1 MSRSALFSARL
12 PNTTQFN
19 TTGAKTSV
27 KGTPHFETPNLTP
40 ILMNE
45 KSMMTNPQIIGRACK
60 VAARLYYPPS
70 PELTTPGSS
79 FSDRRPRSLF
89 LSGIDKRVSF
99 STTVPE
105 DSALLASTP
114 GLAHSNLFLPTTT
127 ATKPPKPE
135 TSYGAPPPLT
145 STDIGAPGSFDLSEE
160 TVVRKGGSEEEEGIQ
175 DILELL
181 CVMGAAHRRLC
192 QVRVVYDFDFFMIFI
207 ACLTMVLFPYA
218 VSMQRSVAHLST
230 AAARAISH
238 WLGSS
243 SDWPRLF

>member
-12 PNTTQFN
+12 PKTTHSN
-19 TTGAKTSV
+19 TTGAKSSV
-27 KGTPHFETPNLTP
+27 KGTPQFETPNLTP

-45 KSMMTNPQIIGRACK
+45 KSMMTNPQIVGRARK

-70 PELTTPGSS
+70 PELATPGSS
-79 FSDRRPRSLF
+79 FSDKRPRSLF

-114 GLAHSNLFLPTTT
+114 GQAHSSLFLPTTT

-135 TSYGAPPPLT
+135 TSFGVPPHPTSTDSGAPP
-145 STDIGAPGSFDLSEE
+145 SFDSSAE
-160 TVVRKGGSEEEEGIQ
+160 TVVRKGGSEEEEGVRE
-175 DILELL
+175 ILELL

-192 QVRVVYDFDFFMIFI
+192 QVRVVYDFEFESFMI
-207 ACLTMVLFPYA
+207 C
-218 VSMQRSVAHLST
+218 SV
-230 AAARAISH
+230 
-238 WLGSS
+238 
-243 SDWPRLF
+243 